1 MKSTIAR
8 IKTVLAT
15 KDFGAHLNHYLFEPG
30 LILASD
36 GRMVAAVQ
44 TDLKINC
51 LVPGPELEAILNRFP
66 EDVALTLGPAPPI
79 IDPSTKPVPQK
90 LEIKAGR
97 LRGVIETLPID
108 SVEFYRPRHPWQSP
122 PKGLLEALRRARPF
136 IAEQAVQSW
145 ALTAALSKG
154 YVTSTNN
161 ICIIRVD
168 CEELSPK
175 QEVLLPASA
184 IDFILRAGDD
194 LDGVIFEPDYAG
206 FRWASGLWF
215 RTKLMDGQ
223 FPPTIAKILA
233 EPERAVT
240 KIDPPWLK
248 EYSAV
253 ADLSENIISISRTRI
268 VGGYGKAVVEAGIE
282 TDIDEVHF
290 NPKFLT
296 AVLAAAEFW
305 QPSVY
310 PAPVPFRGAGF
321 SGVVLGRR
329 N

>member
-1 MKSTIAR
+1 LKATIAR

-15 KDFGAHLNHYLFEPG
+15 KDFGAHLNHYLFEPN

-36 GRMVAAVQ
+36 GRMTAAVETPLQ
-44 TDLKINC
+44 INC

-66 EDVALTLGPAPPI
+66 EDVAMAMDGDKLT
-79 IDPSTKPVPQK
+79 
-90 LEIKAGR
+90 IKAGR
-97 LRGVIETLPID
+97 LRGAIATLPID
-108 SVEFYRPRHPWQSP
+108 SVQFYRPRHSWNPP
-122 PKGLLEALRRARPF
+122 PKGLLSALRTARPF
-136 IAEQAVQSW
+136 IAEAAVQPW
-145 ALTAALSKG
+145 ALTAALSTG
-154 YVTSTNN
+154 YVTATNN
-161 ICIIRVD
+161 ICIIRVE
-168 CEELSPK
+168 CQELSPT
-175 QEVLLPASA
+175 QEILLPAAA
-184 IDFILRAGDD
+184 IDFILKSGDD

-215 RTKLMDGQ
+215 RTQLMEGT

-233 EPERAVT
+233 EPERAIT

-248 EYSAV
+248 EYAAV

-268 VGGYGKAVVEAGIE
+268 VGGYGKAVVEAAIE

-290 NPKFLT
+290 NPKFLSP
-296 AVLAAAEFW
+296 VLAAAEFW

-310 PAPVPFRGAGF
+310 PAPVPFRGVGF

-329 N
+329 A